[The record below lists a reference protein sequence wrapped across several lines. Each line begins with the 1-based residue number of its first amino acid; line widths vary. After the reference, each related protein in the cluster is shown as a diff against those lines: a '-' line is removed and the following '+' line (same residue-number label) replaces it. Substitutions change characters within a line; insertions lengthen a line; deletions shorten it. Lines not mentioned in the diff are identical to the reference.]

1 MPDDCKSG
9 ENRSFSCIFASE
21 RLPDTM
27 RSQLAARGL
36 KFIPL
41 PPFDKLAEPVACH
54 ADMLL
59 FPLGDALLIHEA
71 YYQRYPF
78 LFSGCTVETT
88 DEAIGPEYP
97 NDILFNGLKTE
108 AGLICL
114 AKCTSRRMISQCR
127 EIINVKQGYARCS
140 SLLIDGS
147 ALITADPSIA
157 QAALRHGLDLLQIRP
172 GGIALP
178 GYAYGF
184 IGGCC
189 VQIGREL
196 LFTGQITDHP
206 DFAAIAAFA
215 MRHGCRLVSMSQEKL
230 TDYGGFVIR

>member
-140 SLLIDGS
+140 SLLIDGR

-157 QAALRHGLDLLQIRP
+157 QARCGWA
-172 GGIALP
+172 
-178 GYAYGF
+178 
-184 IGGCC
+184 
-189 VQIGREL
+189 
-196 LFTGQITDHP
+196 
-206 DFAAIAAFA
+206 
-215 MRHGCRLVSMSQEKL
+215 
-230 TDYGGFVIR
+230 